1 MVIDNDDRYIRATIG
16 GTKSYEKI
24 YQQVETSVKSELI

>member
-16 GTKSYEKI
+16 GTKIMKKFI
-24 YQQVETSVKSELI
+24 DKLRLALIKN